1 MKTPSELFHY
11 LVSDMA
17 ANKVDTRGKSFLGKM
32 KGLVYLRRHSP
43 SFACV
48 FWFRVNQYLAR
59 KNNGFAR
66 YFSRRLSVRRIY
78 RFGNDISC
86 WSEIGPGLR
95 IVHISNIVIGRRAR
109 VGKNFT
115 ILNGVT
121 LGEKNASE
129 NVMPNIGDD
138 VYIGTGAKLV
148 GDITIGDNVTIGAL
162 TFCNKSVPRD
172 SVAYGNPMMV
182 KKKT

>member
-1 MKTPSELFHY
+1 
-11 LVSDMA
+11 
-17 ANKVDTRGKSFLGKM
+17 
-32 KGLVYLRRHSP
+32 
-43 SFACV
+43 
-48 FWFRVNQYLAR
+48 
-59 KNNGFAR
+59 
-66 YFSRRLSVRRIY
+66 
-78 RFGNDISC
+78 
-86 WSEIGPGLR
+86 
-95 IVHISNIVIGRRAR
+95 